1 MARFKIRNLGDDLM
15 RHLCVEAAGHGHSMD
30 EEARTILRT
39 ALNEH
44 GPPDNLS
51 RAIRARFAPP
61 GGVKLEIPPC
71 DPMREPP
78 ESTVSE
84 AP

>member
-1 MARFKIRNLGDDLM
+1 MASLTIRNLGDDLM
-15 RHLCVEAAGHGHSMD
+15 RRLRVEAAGHGHSMD

-39 ALNEH
+39 ALNGH

-61 GGVKLEIPPC
+61 GGVKLEIPPR
-71 DPMREPP
+71 DPMRDPP
-78 ESTVSE
+78 GSTVSE